1 MSFMKKIDTWND
13 TVKRCGLLGLNVPK
27 SVKYGYEHIDH
38 IIRYDG
44 TQVFI
49 VNQDS
54 IDCGKYL
61 LDNGLNPVVLNMA
74 DNCFPG
80 GHVAMG
86 SGAQEEAL
94 FRRTNYF
101 QTLNLDT
108 GFYPLVDSELVYSP
122 GVTIIKDADGELL
135 DRFFGLSFIAC
146 PAIKKPDLVDGKFSE
161 EDHELFKMKV
171 RNVLNIAY
179 KYGHDSVVLG
189 AMGCG
194 AWQCPQEEV
203 AKIFKN
209 VVGEYEGMFRV
220 ITFAI
225 LEVNRKDY
233 IVQNANLMR
242 SNYEIFKRTFD
253 KN

>member
-1 MSFMKKIDTWND
+1 MAFMKKIDIWND
-13 TVKRCGLLGLNVPK
+13 TIKRCNSMKHIVYR
-27 SVKYGYEHIDH
+27 SVKHGYEDIDH
-38 IIRYDG
+38 VARYDK

-61 LDNGLNPVVLNMA
+61 LDNRFNPVVLNMA

-101 QTLNLDT
+101 QTLNLGT
-108 GFYPLVDSELVYSP
+108 GFYPLVNSELVYSH
-122 GVTIIKDADGELL
+122 GVTVIKDVDGGLL
-135 DRFFGLSFIAC
+135 DSFFGLSFIAC
-146 PAIKKPDLVDGKFSE
+146 PAIKKPNLVDGKFSE
-161 EDHELFKMKV
+161 EDHQLFKMKV
-171 RNVLNIAY
+171 RNILNVAY

-203 AKIFKN
+203 AEIFKN
-209 VVGEYEGMFRV
+209 VVGEYEGMFKV
-220 ITFAI
+220 VAFAI

>member
-1 MSFMKKIDTWND
+1 MKKIDIWND
-13 TVKRCGLLGLNVPK
+13 TVKRCGTLGLEVRG
-27 SVKYGYEHIDH
+27 SVKHGYEHVVH
-38 IIRYDG
+38 VARYDK

-61 LDNGLNPVVLNMA
+61 LDYCFNPVVLNMA

-101 QTLNLDT
+101 KTLNLDT

-122 GVTIIKDADGELL
+122 GVTVIKDADGALL
-135 DRFFGLSFIAC
+135 NEFFELSFIAS
-146 PAIKKPDLVDGKFSE
+146 PAIKKPNLVDGRFSE

-171 RNVLNIAY
+171 RNILNIAY

-203 AKIFKN
+203 AEIFKN
-209 VVGEYEGMFRV
+209 VIGEYEGMFRV
-220 ITFAI
+220 IAFAI